1 MAQLPNGIEITWLGH
16 ATFRIKT
23 PGGKHLLIDPWLT
36 DNPSCPDN
44 LKDQSD
50 VDAILV
56 THGHNDHT
64 GDLIELAKKSG
75 AQVVA
80 MVELSDWLWTKG
92 IPEEQLNGIN
102 KGGTVEVAGCR
113 VHMTTAQHSSSF
125 QDGDATIYMG
135 EAAGFV
141 IEFDNG
147 FKIYHSGDTAV
158 MADMGLI
165 GKLLEPDL
173 ALLCIGDY
181 YTMGPRSAAEAIRL
195 LGVKTVIPMHYG
207 TFPILTGTP
216 EQLRQEAKDVDGLEV
231 IDLEPG
237 QTLRG

>member
-1 MAQLPNGIEITWLGH
+1 M
-16 ATFRIKT
+16 
-23 PGGKHLLIDPWLT
+23 
-36 DNPSCPDN
+36 
-44 LKDQSD
+44 
-50 VDAILV
+50 
-56 THGHNDHT
+56 
-64 GDLIELAKKSG
+64 
-75 AQVVA
+75 
-80 MVELSDWLWTKG
+80 KG
-92 IPEEQLNGIN
+92 IDNVIEMN
-102 KGGTVEVAGCR
+102 KGGTVEVVGCR
-113 VHMTTAQHSSSF
+113 VHMTNAQHSSSIP
-125 QDGDATIYMG
+125 DGDTNVYVG
-135 EAAGFV
+135 EPAGFV

-173 ALLCIGDY
+173 ALLCIGDW

-231 IDLEPG
+231 VDLEPG
-237 QTLRG
+237 ATVGG